1 MKNFFR
7 DGGLVA
13 SVIALIVLLVVMSV
27 FTFRYSPDMFW
38 ILAPFVV
45 LVAGFAIG
53 KLIQVTRRNFQ
64 YYALFT
70 EEIKSENKLSL
81 YSLPMGVVIIDN
93 DRRIVWYNRHFA
105 EYFAEDAVYGN
116 AFDNISRLPVDKFMT
131 ENGVEIKYKDCY
143 YRAYANAPINSDEN
157 NIFLIYFKD
166 ITDYVNMQIEKRLSH
181 PVVMLIMIDSFD
193 ELFSGSLESETARV
207 TVQIDSL
214 LEDFIAETTGILRK
228 QSKDKFWVVIEE
240 RHIAK
245 LIESKV
251 KILDKAR
258 EIQVN
263 DRMNVTLSIGIGRT
277 ADTIAES
284 EGYAKQALEMAQGRG
299 GDQAAI
305 KTVSGFEFYGG
316 VSKGIERANKVK
328 ARIIANQLIQLVES
342 SDRVYI
348 MGHKFSDLDS
358 VGSSVGLACAIRN
371 LGNTAHVV
379 VNSLSS
385 LSTQLIDRL
394 KAGEDQKNTLFM
406 SPEEAN
412 ETITDNSLLIITDTH
427 NPLMLES
434 QELHAKAKQVVIID
448 HHRKTV
454 NFIDNSLIFYHEPYA
469 SSASEMVTEILNY
482 FGKAGKI
489 TALQAEAL
497 LSGIMLDTKNFTIKT
512 GVRTFEAAAFLRKL
526 GADTVNVKGLF
537 ANTIE
542 NYRQKAALVS
552 KADIYK
558 RCAIAS
564 TTVYSPDMRLV
575 ASQAAD
581 ELLGIENV
589 DASFVY
595 YKSSNEEIY
604 VSARSLGALNV
615 QLVMEYLGGGG
626 HQTMAA
632 AQLKGIS
639 VEEAGRRVKKAI
651 DDYYENI
658 GK

>member
-105 EYFAEDAVYGN
+105 EYFAEEAVYGN

-131 ENGVEIKYKDCY
+131 ENGVEIKYRDRY

-639 VEEAGRRVKKAI
+639 VEEAGRKVKKAI

>member
-105 EYFAEDAVYGN
+105 EYFAEEAVYGN

-131 ENGVEIKYKDCY
+131 ENGVEIKYRDRY

>member
-105 EYFAEDAVYGN
+105 EYFAEEAVYGN

-131 ENGVEIKYKDCY
+131 ENGVEIKYRDRY

-604 VSARSLGALNV
+604 ISARSLGALNV

>member
-7 DGGLVA
+7 DSGLVI
-13 SVIALIVLLVVMSV
+13 SIIALIALLAVMSV
-27 FTFRYSPDMFW
+27 LTFRYSPELFW
-38 ILAPFVV
+38 ILAPFTV
-45 LVAGFAIG
+45 LVSGFAIG

-93 DRRIVWYNRHFA
+93 DRRIVWYNKHFA
-105 EYFAEDAVYGN
+105 EYFREVAVYGN
-116 AFDNISRLPVDKFMT
+116 YFDNISKLPIDKFMT
-131 ENGVEIKYKDCY
+131 EEGVEIRHNDCY
-143 YRAYANAPINSDEN
+143 YRAYANTPINSDEN

-166 ITDYVNMQIEKRLSH
+166 ITDYVNMQIEKKLSH

-193 ELFSGSLESETARV
+193 ELFSGSLESETAHV
-207 TVQIDSL
+207 TVQIDKL

-228 QSKDKFWVVIEE
+228 QSKDKFWVVVEE

-245 LIESKV
+245 LIEGKV
-251 KILDKAR
+251 KILDQAR

-277 ADTIAES
+277 AETIAES
-284 EGYAKQALEMAQGRG
+284 ESFAKQALEMAQGRG

-316 VSKGIERANKVK
+316 VSKGVERANKVK
-328 ARIIANQLIQLVES
+328 ARIIANQLLQLIENA
-342 SDRVYI
+342 DRVYI
-348 MGHKFSDLDS
+348 MGHRFSDLDS
-358 VGSSVGLACAIRN
+358 VGSSVGLACAVRN
-371 LGNTAHVV
+371 LGRTAHVV
-379 VNSLSS
+379 VDSLAS

-394 KAGEDQKNTLFM
+394 KEGEDPKNTLFL
-406 SPEEAN
+406 SPNDAN
-412 ETITDNSLLIITDTH
+412 ESITDNSLLIITDTH

-434 QELHAKAKQVVIID
+434 GELHAKAKQVVIID

-469 SSASEMVTEILNY
+469 SSASEMVTEILGY

-497 LSGIMLDTKNFTIKT
+497 LAGIMLDTKNFTIKT

-526 GADTVNVKGLF
+526 GADTVNVKKLF

-552 KADIYK
+552 KAEIYK

-564 TTVYSPDMRLV
+564 TTVYSPDLRL
-575 ASQAAD
+575 AAPQAAD

-595 YKSSNEEIY
+595 YKSGGDEIY

-615 QLVMEYLGGGG
+615 QLVMEHLGGGG
-626 HQTMAA
+626 HQTMAG
-632 AQLKGIS
+632 AQLHGITI
-639 VEEAGRRVKKAI
+639 EEAGHMVKEAI
-651 DDYYENI
+651 DNYYESMS
-658 GK
+658 K

>member
-7 DGGLVA
+7 DGGLVF
-13 SVIALIVLLVVMSV
+13 SIIALIALLLFMSV
-27 FTFRYSPDMFW
+27 FMFMFSTDMFW
-38 ILAPFVV
+38 ILAPFIV
-45 LVAGFAIG
+45 LVSGFAVG

-64 YYALFT
+64 YSALIT
-70 EEIKSENKLSL
+70 DEIKSENKMSL
-81 YSLPMGVVIIDN
+81 YSLPMGVVVVDNARKII
-93 DRRIVWYNRHFA
+93 WYNNNFLDFFGD
-105 EYFAEDAVYGN
+105 EVVYGN
-116 AFDNISRLPVDKFMT
+116 SIDIITRLPLEKFT
-131 ENGVEIKYKDCY
+131 SKEGVEVKYRNRY
-143 YRAYANAPINSDEN
+143 YRAYGASPEKDDEKN
-157 NIFLIYFKD
+157 VFLIYFND
-166 ITDYVNMQIEKRLSH
+166 ITEYVNIQIEKKLSH

-193 ELFSGSLESETARV
+193 ELFGSSLESETAHV
-207 TVQIDSL
+207 TVQIDRL

-228 QSKDKFWVVIEE
+228 QSRDKFWAVVEE

-251 KILDKAR
+251 KLLDKAR

-277 ADTIAES
+277 AANISES

-316 VSKGIERANKVK
+316 VSKGVERSNRVK
-328 ARIIANQLIQLVES
+328 ARIIANQLIQLVEA

-371 LGNTAHVV
+371 LGHTAHVV
-379 VNSLSS
+379 VDSLASLSN
-385 LSTQLIDRL
+385 QLIDRL
-394 KAGEDQKNTLFM
+394 KAAEDGKDSLFM
-406 SPEEAN
+406 PPSEAV
-412 ETITDNSLLIITDTH
+412 ETVTDNSLLIISDTH

-434 QELHAKAKQVVIID
+434 AELHSKARQVVIID

-454 NFIDNSLIFYHEPYA
+454 NFIDNSIIFYHEPYA
-469 SSASEMVTEILNY
+469 SSASEMVTEIINY

-489 TALQAEAL
+489 SALQAEAL
-497 LSGIMLDTKNFTIKT
+497 LAGIMLDTKNFTIKT

-537 ANTIE
+537 ANSIE
-542 NYRQKAALVS
+542 NYRQKASLVS
-552 KADIYK
+552 KAEIYK
-558 RCAIAS
+558 RCAITS
-564 TTVYSPDMRLV
+564 TTMYSPDMRLV
-575 ASQAAD
+575 APQAAD

-595 YKSSNEEIY
+595 YRSGGDEIY

-615 QLVMEYLGGGG
+615 QLVMEHMNGGG

-632 AQLKGIS
+632 TQLHGVS
-639 VEEAGRRVKKAI
+639 LEEAGKQLKNAI
-651 DDYYENI
+651 DIYYDNI
-658 GK
+658 SK